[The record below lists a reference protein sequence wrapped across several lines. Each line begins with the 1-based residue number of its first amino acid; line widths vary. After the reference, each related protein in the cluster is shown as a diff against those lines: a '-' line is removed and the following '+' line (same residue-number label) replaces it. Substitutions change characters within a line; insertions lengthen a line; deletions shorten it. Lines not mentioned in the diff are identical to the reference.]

1 MQWSDFPTRPTTRLL
16 RQFAGLWLVV
26 FGAIALNQWLGHD
39 RVAFGIAFAVIAVV
53 VGVAGLIAPKLVRPI
68 FVGWMTVAFPI
79 GWVISNILLA
89 CLFYGVFTPF
99 GWVRR
104 LAGRDELRVRRLDAD
119 SYWQP
124 KPMPADVKR
133 YFQQS

>member
-1 MQWSDFPTRPTTRLL
+1 MRWSDFPTRPTTRLL

-39 RVAFGIAFAVIAVV
+39 RAALAIALGILAVV
-53 VGVAGLIAPKLVRPI
+53 VGVAGLIAPSVVRPI

-104 LAGRDELRVRRLDAD
+104 FAGRDPLYLRRGAAE

-124 KPMPADVKR
+124 KPMPADVKQ